1 MNILM
6 NPNAPV
12 FVPKITTNNQTSVI
26 TTPTTA
32 KYPSEQQVI
41 TGAEDTWERKADQ
54 LDNATDLNINSE
66 QEKEKNEKDNIIDE
80 VGTSDPNFMKELKNE
95 IKAIQEEEKNVDN
108 REHVFLVFIGHV
120 DAGKSTL
127 SGNLLYLTGM
137 VDKRTIEKYEKEAK
151 DNNRQTWIYA
161 YVMDTNEEE
170 RAKGKTVEVGRAQFD
185 TTKKRYTILDTP
197 GHKNYVPNMIGGA
210 AQADIAI
217 LLISAKTGEFE
228 SGFDKNG
235 QTREHAMLAKTLGI
249 KYVIVA
255 VNKMDEVKWS
265 QERYDEIV
273 NKLGTFLRKEVGYT
287 NQAVTY
293 IPLSGFSGLNV
304 KDPVPKT
311 VCEWYQGKP
320 LLEVLDDMKAIER
333 NEEGYIRFPVVD
345 KYKDLGVLYAIG
357 KIEAGIITK
366 GQQILIMPIKLTA
379 KVSAIY
385 VSEDTEVK
393 RAKAG
398 ESVRIA
404 IQGVEEGDL
413 LTGYVICDTQSPVK
427 IVTEFQAQLAI
438 LELPTLNPLFTAGT
452 EAVIHIHTC
461 IKECQVLNLIS
472 EIDKKTKKP
481 GKKKPTFVKNG
492 AVVICS
498 IQTTGPICLE
508 PFDIFAPLGRFTL
521 RDKGKTIAVGK
532 VLKIEK

>member
-1 MNILM
+1 L
-6 NPNAPV
+6 
-12 FVPKITTNNQTSVI
+12 K
-26 TTPTTA
+26 
-32 KYPSEQQVI
+32 QQ
-41 TGAEDTWERKADQ
+41 K
-54 LDNATDLNINSE
+54 
-66 QEKEKNEKDNIIDE
+66 
-80 VGTSDPNFMKELKNE
+80 
-95 IKAIQEEEKNVDN
+95 
-108 REHVFLVFIGHV
+108 
-120 DAGKSTL
+120 
-127 SGNLLYLTGM
+127 
-137 VDKRTIEKYEKEAK
+137 
-151 DNNRQTWIYA
+151 
-161 YVMDTNEEE
+161 
-170 RAKGKTVEVGRAQFD
+170 
-185 TTKKRYTILDTP
+185 KKRYTILDTP

-255 VNKMDEVKWS
+255 VNKMDEVKWA
-265 QERYDEIV
+265 QERYDDIV
-273 NKLGTFLRKEVGYT
+273 NKLGNFLRKEVGYT

-304 KDPVPKT
+304 KEPLSKT
-311 VCEWYQGKP
+311 ICDWYQGKS
-320 LLEVLDDMKAIER
+320 LLEVLDDMKPIER

-345 KYKDLGVLYAIG
+345 KYKDLGVLYAVG
-357 KIEAGIITK
+357 KIEAGTINK
-366 GQQILIMPIKLTA
+366 GQQILIMPNKLQA
-379 KVSAIY
+379 KVSGIY

-404 IQGVEEGDL
+404 IQGVEESDL

-438 LELPTLNPLFTAGT
+438 LELPTLNPLFSAGT

-461 IKECQVLNLIS
+461 IKECQVLNLIA

-481 GKKKPTFVKNG
+481 SKKKPTFVKNG
-492 AVVICS
+492 AVVICT
-498 IQTTGPICLE
+498 IQTAGPICLE
-508 PFDIFAPLGRFTL
+508 PFDIFATLGRFTL